1 MGIDIVPLAY
11 KHKLD
16 ISSPDAFAKDIS
28 KRFSANIIMKKR
40 DEDYNTIEM
49 FRLHH
54 ENAKHD
60 ISIIMEVITGEYKRL
75 YEVCIDAKQ
84 NTSFDV
90 YPYHVDM
97 YLTESPFRWLGLER
111 CIWKNNTPDYL
122 EILMKYRNYIK
133 KICNTLGCIKCL
145 YIPDQG
151 YTEFL
156 WDESQKGLDYDD
168 LIEYI
173 RKRKY
178 LKKCKNKERFKKS
191 LVLNLPLFLSKPK
204 DYEGFPD
211 VYLDVVMDVF
221 HDLK

>member
-111 CIWKNNTPDYL
+111 
-122 EILMKYRNYIK
+122 
-133 KICNTLGCIKCL
+133 
-145 YIPDQG
+145 
-151 YTEFL
+151 
-156 WDESQKGLDYDD
+156 
-168 LIEYI
+168 
-173 RKRKY
+173 
-178 LKKCKNKERFKKS
+178 
-191 LVLNLPLFLSKPK
+191 
-204 DYEGFPD
+204 
-211 VYLDVVMDVF
+211 
-221 HDLK
+221 